1 MINVTGT
8 AERQSSSLETVTN
21 TRGARILVIDDE
33 PEIGRAVSLGLSPA
47 GYAIDCV
54 ATAQE
59 GFDRTQRW
67 HPDVILLDLTLPD
80 LDGIEVCRQ
89 LRTWSEVPIIVL
101 SIRGSDRDKIAALDS
116 GADDYLTKPFSLGE
130 LKARIRVA
138 LRHAAHGGKDSTAQY
153 KVGELVLDFAR
164 RQVTVRGL
172 PVHLRPFE
180 YEVLKYLAQH
190 AGQVVTHTTLLRA
203 VWGPA
208 YEDETNY
215 LRVCVTHIRRAIEVE
230 SSHPYYLLTDAGIG
244 YRLRPAEDA

>member
-1 MINVTGT
+1 V
-8 AERQSSSLETVTN
+8 
-21 TRGARILVIDDE
+21 LVIDYE
-33 PEIGRAVSLGLSPA
+33 PQNSREVSLGLYPS
-47 GYAIDCV
+47 GYAIEWV
-54 ATAQE
+54 TTAE
-59 GFDRTQRW
+59 DGFDRAQRW

-89 LRTWSEVPIIVL
+89 VRAWSKVPIIVL
-101 SIRGSDRDKIAALDS
+101 SIRGSDRDKIAALDG

-130 LKARIRVA
+130 LQARIRLA
-138 LRHAAHGGKDSTAQY
+138 LRHAAHGGREGEARY
-153 KVGELVLDFAR
+153 KVGDLQLDFASR
-164 RQVTVRGL
+164 RVTLRGQ
-172 PVHLRPFE
+172 PVHLRPSE

-215 LRVCVTHIRRAIEVE
+215 LRVCVTHIRRAIEVD

-244 YRLRPAEDA
+244 YRLRSGDDV